1 MLRLVLHLTA
11 LYRSSYSKYLLHIHP
26 RYRLLLSNL
35 ESLCLPHGWL
45 DLFLHMAFHK
55 SHRLLYPYRLLF
67 LHYTCSSLHHSNHRY
82 AFLLL
87 LCGLRLLLHSHS
99 HIYGHGQHRYALLPL
114 LHIHH
119 SYGRDCHPYVLMLR
133 FLLAPLSALSLLHLK
148 RGIHSFCIPNKF
160 HNHLRYKLP
169 LSHCDSQYLLHG
181 WLDLLLRMIGHKL
194 RRSLYLYRLLLHH
207 CN

>member
-1 MLRLVLHLTA
+1 MWRLVLHLTA
-11 LYRSSYSKYLLHIHP
+11 LCYSPYSRYHLCNHP

-67 LHYTCSSLHHSNHRY
+67 HHCTCSSLHHSNHRY

-87 LCGLRLLLHSHS
+87 LCGLRLLLSSHS

-133 FLLAPLSALSLLHLK
+133 FLLAPLSALSLLHL
-148 RGIHSFCIPNKF
+148 RRSVHSFYTPNRLRSHIP
-160 HNHLRYKLP
+160 YKLP

-181 WLDLLLRMIGHKL
+181 WLDLLLHMVGH
-194 RRSLYLYRLLLHH
+194 RFYRLLCPYKLRFHH